1 MVGQG
6 DGIALVDVKGR
17 ELCIRVGED
26 PAFPGGVFQQNVT
39 EDRLALGQLLAAV
52 QLLLDPQDAVSFH
65 GGSLLFIPYYKAER
79 EGRQLLFLDRALRQ
93 LIQ

>member
-39 EDRLALGQLLAAV
+39 EDRLCLLYTSPSPR
-52 QLLLDPQDAVSFH
+52 DS
-65 GGSLLFIPYYKAER
+65 
-79 EGRQLLFLDRALRQ
+79 
-93 LIQ
+93 